1 MTGTKSKKRY
11 PLPKRFHVAVSEKA
25 YENLRALNAE
35 YGLGNN
41 YLLTV
46 LLENLEQ
53 VTHPGRLQAA
63 FDAFIGKYGAP
74 DVGTRMGGKSQD

>member
-1 MTGTKSKKRY
+1 MKRY
-11 PLPKRFHVAVSEKA
+11 PLPKRFNAALSEQA
-25 YENLRALNAE
+25 YENLRSLNAK

-53 VTHPGRLQAA
+53 VTDSKRLQAA
-63 FDAFIGKYGAP
+63 FDAFIGEYGAP
-74 DVGTRMGGKSQD
+74 DKNNQMKAR